1 MEAAGGGA
9 GLAVCVCVYENLNRS
24 PQKDPEICEK
34 RSWQS
39 RYRTEESVRM
49 EYLLSCRRTAFIIL
63 MMVLHQVTLSTA
75 QLDCPS
81 THDLLNSLRQVE
93 KMLVVH
99 ETSYRHGLRALRK
112 KISALHNSTMAI
124 FNSASCPKP
133 EAPLYGRR
141 LGRVFGIGHEVHFV
155 CKADYE
161 LIGPRT
167 RVCLESLK
175 WSGQQPMCRRL
186 NSSSSSMASFSS
198 AVLSASS
205 LPTHSAASATAPPPT
220 SVRPSDC
227 THFLGSTRCT
237 CDVGFT
243 ISGRDNN
250 VCTGEEDSSSVIRAP
265 QFVSLEVHMTRS
277 CQQTSALVC
286 VSDIDECS
294 LFPPGQSGRFCVHQ
308 CVNTPGSFHC
318 VCPAGYSL
326 ARDARSC
333 SDIDECEN
341 GMHNCPAEQMCV
353 NTFGGFQCVTV
364 ECPHMK
370 NATYIKTSPMRCER
384 NPCMVEDAACVQAPN
399 SITFHF
405 LAVVSNLSAPRDL
418 FRVSAARVLG
428 DTLRFGL
435 VGGHGRGHFSVQ
447 RTGRQ
452 TGTLLLVRSIK
463 GPATLDAEVEMSEL
477 QQGNL
482 LGRFVTKVSLF
493 VSAYDF

>member
-1 MEAAGGGA
+1 
-9 GLAVCVCVYENLNRS
+9 
-24 PQKDPEICEK
+24 
-34 RSWQS
+34 
-39 RYRTEESVRM
+39 M
-49 EYLLSCRRTAFIIL
+49 EYLLSWRCTTFIIL
-63 MMVLHQVTLSTA
+63 MMGLHLVTMSSA
-75 QLDCPS
+75 QQECPS
-81 THDLLNSLRQVE
+81 TIDLLNSLRQVE

-99 ETSYRHGLRALRK
+99 EASYQHGLRALRK
-112 KISALHNSTMAI
+112 KIGALHNSTMAI
-124 FNSASCPKP
+124 FNSGRNATCPKP
-133 EAPLYGRR
+133 EAPPHGRR
-141 LGRVFGIGHEVHFV
+141 LGRVFGIGHEVHFL
-155 CKADYE
+155 CKPGYE

-167 RVCLESLK
+167 RACLESLK
-175 WSGQQPMCRRL
+175 WSGQPPMCRRL
-186 NSSSSSMASFSS
+186 NGSNSSMASFSS
-198 AVLSASS
+198 AALSASS
-205 LPTHSAASATAPPPT
+205 LPTHSSASATAPPPA
-220 SVRPSDC
+220 SIRPSHC

-250 VCTGEEDSSSVIRAP
+250 VCT
-265 QFVSLEVHMTRS
+265 
-277 CQQTSALVC
+277 
-286 VSDIDECS
+286 DIDECS
-294 LFPPGQSGRFCVHQ
+294 LFPLGQPGRLCVHQ

-341 GMHNCPAEQMCV
+341 GMHNCPAEQTCV

-384 NPCMVEDAACVQAPN
+384 NPCVVADAACTQAPN

-405 LAVVSNLSAPRDL
+405 LAMVSNMSAPRDL

-435 VGGHGRGHFSVQ
+435 AGGHGRGYFSVQ

-463 GPATLDAEVEMSEL
+463 GPAALEAEVEMSEL
-477 QQGNL
+477 QQGTL
-482 LGRFVTKVSLF
+482 LGRYVTKVSLL